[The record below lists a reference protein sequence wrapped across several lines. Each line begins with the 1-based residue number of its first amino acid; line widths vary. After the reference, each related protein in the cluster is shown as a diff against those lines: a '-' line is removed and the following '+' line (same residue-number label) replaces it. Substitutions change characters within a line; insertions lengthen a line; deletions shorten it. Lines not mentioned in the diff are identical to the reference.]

1 MKSKYVLAGILLFCL
16 CYRLY
21 YFFVVNPNLLLYN
34 SDSVDYFAPVNLFKG
49 IVDLYRPPVYPYVLE
64 LFGYLSQTNFVRN
77 LLAFQQIISFLS
89 IIPFYVACRRLVP
102 DIYLTIITT
111 VVYGCW
117 GDAII
122 QNANINPECLCI
134 AGSAFFLFLLSAY
147 LNKPTSF
154 WAFAMGLFP
163 LVLILLKPTYLV
175 LAGIVLLFFIIRFIC
190 KRAERSILYAGLAGI
205 LITIIGVI
213 GYCEMNKK
221 HNGEFT
227 LSKIALDNSIANVV
241 ISGAYKAGGDAEL
254 IARIDS
260 TLPGDFYKAVYLLN
274 NDHMDNYARLMNRFP
289 AKLAPSDD
297 MLFSARFPNT
307 VNYPID
313 RIDRFVGKAKESR
326 LYRDYILYEGK
337 EMISQYPIF
346 FVILLLE
353 GILLVFVFLKYR
365 RIAWMHAIC
374 LLFVGGQAF
383 TIIVG
388 GAGQWER
395 VFLPA
400 FPFALLLAASFVRI
414 LISVFKW
421 NEVVL
426 ALE

>member
-1 MKSKYVLAGILLFCL
+1 
-16 CYRLY
+16 
-21 YFFVVNPNLLLYN
+21 
-34 SDSVDYFAPVNLFKG
+34 
-49 IVDLYRPPVYPYVLE
+49 
-64 LFGYLSQTNFVRN
+64 
-77 LLAFQQIISFLS
+77 
-89 IIPFYVACRRLVP
+89 
-102 DIYLTIITT
+102 
-111 VVYGCW
+111 
-117 GDAII
+117 
-122 QNANINPECLCI
+122 
-134 AGSAFFLFLLSAY
+134 LSAY